1 MTPTLTDGQLL
12 VIEKPAYW
20 RATGSILDALFPV
33 DSQGSIRYLV
43 GGPNRGDL
51 AVFHS
56 PTEPG
61 VDLIKRIIGRPNDT
75 VLIDHGDVWINGQ
88 RLEEPY
94 VQSRY
99 DSSFEY
105 PANGQPLT
113 VPDGFYFVL
122 GDNRLDSYD
131 SHLGW
136 LVPAGDLI
144 GRAWL
149 SYWPSLTWG
158 FPARGTIPSRNPDD
172 AVAATASLPT
182 EPTLPPRVTPTQS
195 ALASDVSPASSDVA
209 QVGAQPTA
217 TSAIATTVRATVL
230 LSPVSAPSPAPATA
244 AAPIPSPTTASA
256 SRPAPPPTSTSAPAP
271 VAGPGLQLVAQGFGQ
286 RQQTV
291 GFGFVLQNAS
301 DVLASDHTTYSLSA
315 LDARGAILATTTG
328 DVGVVLPRQRL
339 GVGGTV
345 AVPRGASV
353 DRIAVSVAPAAY
365 YFPWTSSAVALKPTD
380 VTWQPGAAKAIATIV
395 NPYAIGLNRVIVGAI
410 ARDATGSI
418 VGGGSAIVDSLPQ
431 DARVT
436 VEVPVAWAGTS
447 AQVEVFATLPSLP
460 RIE

>member
-1 MTPTLTDGQLL
+1 
-12 VIEKPAYW
+12 
-20 RATGSILDALFPV
+20 
-33 DSQGSIRYLV
+33 
-43 GGPNRGDL
+43 
-51 AVFHS
+51 
-56 PTEPG
+56 
-61 VDLIKRIIGRPNDT
+61 
-75 VLIDHGDVWINGQ
+75 
-88 RLEEPY
+88 
-94 VQSRY
+94 
-99 DSSFEY
+99 
-105 PANGQPLT
+105 
-113 VPDGFYFVL
+113 
-122 GDNRLDSYD
+122 
-131 SHLGW
+131 
-136 LVPAGDLI
+136 
-144 GRAWL
+144 
-149 SYWPSLTWG
+149 
-158 FPARGTIPSRNPDD
+158 
-172 AVAATASLPT
+172 
-182 EPTLPPRVTPTQS
+182 
-195 ALASDVSPASSDVA
+195 
-209 QVGAQPTA
+209 
-217 TSAIATTVRATVL
+217 
-230 LSPVSAPSPAPATA
+230 
-244 AAPIPSPTTASA
+244 
-256 SRPAPPPTSTSAPAP
+256 
-271 VAGPGLQLVAQGFGQ
+271 
-286 RQQTV
+286 V